1 MPPSMPVD
9 LGLGHAFEGGH
20 TYRLIDILAAIQ
32 WDWGQLAVELAVI
45 AAVGLFIWWR
55 NRRHTQLHQTS
66 VETIAPA
73 CPNCG
78 SRASHERG
86 SFERRQC
93 ESCGHKFELR

>member
-1 MPPSMPVD
+1 MPID
-9 LGLGHAFEGGH
+9 LGLNHAFEGGH

-32 WDWGQLAVELAVI
+32 WDWGAIAASLVAIAVI
-45 AAVGLFIWWR
+45 CLFFWWR
-55 NRRHTQLHQTS
+55 NRRLTQLPQS
-66 VETIAPA
+66 SSATIDPA